1 MKSNRLISLALLCG
15 LILGQLASCG
25 DESVSPENT
34 TDAASGG
41 ETTQAAEPAYEFST
55 AYSGSTFSILNAG
68 DVYNMRAEI
77 DREESTGE
85 SLNDAMYER
94 CRTFEDRTGVL
105 IEEHCEH
112 VDTDLANYAMQ
123 TILSGEDLYDTIYM
137 PARDLYKFTSEGML
151 YNLLDYDAF
160 KFDEPWWLKSY
171 NEANSI
177 GGELYAAAGYSQ
189 LMIVDSIWCLFFN
202 ETMMTDLGLD
212 MPYDLVREGNWTLDR
227 LNEYISAGANLNGDD
242 SFSNDDENG
251 TCIYGLANYQSD
263 KFLVGADE
271 FIVEENGGKLE
282 ITAGSDRFY
291 SLLDKMSTI
300 FSESDGHAIL
310 HFPAW
315 PATDDTPNSAVGL
328 FEHSR
333 ALFLTAELSKTSRQR
348 DKSYSYGIVPFP
360 KYDESQESYHATSF
374 YGTPCYSIPV
384 TCADPERSAILGDA
398 LTYLSY
404 EMVWPVYR
412 NTTLEQ
418 KGLRNEDSI
427 EMLDIIIKSAAPDL
441 VLSYNIGSEMR
452 TEVLNAITEKTGNFA
467 SIYASYESQMK
478 TDLDKVNNNQ

>member
-15 LILGQLASCG
+15 VILGQLASCG

-34 TDAASGG
+34 TDVASGG
-41 ETTQAAEPAYEFST
+41 ETTQIEEPAYEFST

-85 SLNDAMYER
+85 SLDDAMYER
-94 CRTFEDRTGVL
+94 CRTFEDLTGTV

-112 VDTDLANYAMQ
+112 VDFDLANYAQ
-123 TILSGEDLYDTIYM
+123 KTILAGEDLYDTMYI

-160 KFDEPWWLKSY
+160 NFDEPWWLKNY
-171 NEANSI
+171 NDANSI
-177 GGELYAAAGYSQ
+177 GGELYSAAGYSQ
-189 LMIVDSIWCLFFN
+189 LMVVDSLWCLFFN

-212 MPYDLVREGNWTLDR
+212 MPYDLVREGKWTLDR
-227 LNEYISAGANLNGDD
+227 LNEYISAGANLNGDED
-242 SFSNDDENG
+242 FTNDGKKND
-251 TCIYGLANYQSD
+251 CVYGLTVGSTE
-263 KFLVGADE
+263 KFIVGADE
-271 FIVEENGGKLE
+271 LVIEAVNGNLE
-282 ITAGSDRFY
+282 VTAGSDRFY
-291 SLLDKMSTI
+291 SVLDKITNLL
-300 FSESDGHAIL
+300 SESDGHSVL
-310 HFPAW
+310 HFPAGS
-315 PATDDTPNSAVGL
+315 TDDTPYSYMGL
-328 FEHSR
+328 FENGR

-360 KYDESQESYHATSF
+360 KYDEAQDSYYSASF
-374 YGTPCYSIPV
+374 YATPGYAIPV
-384 TCADPERSAILGDA
+384 TTSDPERSAILGDA

-404 EMVWPVYR
+404 ERVWPVYR

-427 EMLDIIIKSAAPDL
+427 EMLDIVINSAIPDL
-441 VLSYNIGSEMR
+441 VVTYNIGYDMR
-452 TEVLNAITEKTGNFA
+452 TAIVNAIIDKKGNYS
-467 SIYASYESQMK
+467 SIYASYESK
-478 TDLDKVNNNQ
+478 TKADLEKINEVQ